1 MLFICENTAVLISF
15 CILSHQCDG
24 QRLPTNMVTPK
35 TLGLIRSALWILK
48 PKTPLK
54 GHRQTVHKLAWNAQ
68 TQHFWPPR
76 TVRKGWK
83 GWNPFDNLKS
93 HPFLLWNLLF
103 GFPSLQI
110 VWKLKSISLIFF
122 SYFFEVWAILPL
134 RMIDWLQ
141 INIEFVRFIPV
152 FPRYNS
158 RWNIGRINIILE
170 YLWVILYREI
180 KMMLR

>member
-1 MLFICENTAVLISF
+1 M
-15 CILSHQCDG
+15 
-24 QRLPTNMVTPK
+24 RWPK
-35 TLGLIRSALWILK
+35 TTYKYGHAQDYWANTKCSMNTQTKNSLEGPSTNASQIGMELGSPNPIFLTTTDG
-48 PKTPLK
+48 PKEVNSD
-54 GHRQTVHKLAWNAQ
+54 G
-68 TQHFWPPR
+68 
-76 TVRKGWK
+76 
-83 GWNPFDNLKS
+83 PFDNLIN